1 MIIHTFKIEKE
12 INKENVSLFP
22 SLIENSGRLYL
33 IDCGYD
39 ETFEN
44 FLNELNL
51 LNFNLHQIEGIII
64 SHDDI
69 DHLGGL
75 KKFKEKKPTIKVYCS
90 ELEELSVSGSVKS
103 ERLIQAENLQE
114 KLPNEYKNWA
124 LGFIG
129 ALKNIKRYKVDK
141 TFDDGE
147 IFEEDIQIV
156 HTPGHTK
163 GHISLFIQSTKTMI
177 ANDALVIENG
187 EFEIANPAFTLDM
200 QAALESVQ
208 KIKNLNP
215 QKIICYH
222 GGIMEENI
230 DTKLNT
236 LLSRYMERQVI
247 QNKTIQKISASK

>member
-12 INKENVSLFP
+12 INNEKVAFFP
-22 SLIENSGRLYL
+22 SLIEKRGRLYL
-33 IDCGYD
+33 IDCGYE

-44 FLNELNL
+44 FLTELNL
-51 LNFNLHQIEGIII
+51 LNFSIQQIEGIII

-75 KKFKEKKPTIKVYCS
+75 IMFKENKPTIKVYCS
-90 ELEELSVSGSVKS
+90 GLEELSVSGRVKS
-103 ERLIQAENLQE
+103 ERLIQAEKLQE

-124 LGFIG
+124 LGFIE
-129 ALKNIKRYKVDK
+129 ALKNIKRFKVDK
-141 TFDDGE
+141 TFEDGE

-163 GHISLFIQSTKTMI
+163 GHISLFIRSSKTLI

-200 QAALESVQ
+200 YAAIESVQ
-208 KIKNLNP
+208 KIKHLNP

-230 DTKLNT
+230 HAKLNT
-236 LLSRYMERQVI
+236 LLSRYMERKVI
-247 QNKTIQKISASK
+247 KNKTILKKTASK